1 MPHKNRP
8 DYILNPKENG
18 QVLQGLP
25 SCPPSAANKED
36 GEDGLS
42 WLDTS
47 NLLRAFR
54 KRWLP
59 ALALGLILGCGAA
72 AGAWFLFPMKYSVTA
87 QVRIHVNRPRIL
99 NPQAGGESEYNLF
112 QKAQQAL
119 IVSRP
124 VIQAAVDSLSG
135 RNLEIFKGNSNP
147 VDWLGKEIKT
157 DFKLG
162 PETLQITF
170 LTDNPEDGKAFLDAL
185 VVCYLEETVEKDL
198 ELRRRLHQQMLGYLK
213 RYETELSSQQKR
225 VQELARTKGSKE
237 GTEVHRL
244 YLNNTLARVLDE
256 RIKTRTD
263 LKNVKAELEVKKTL
277 LRNPSQVQVSED
289 AIDTEMSR
297 DPQLVQLQVEKT
309 RADLLLAKTT
319 DRIVAGASSPVLARY
334 REQVEAA
341 QTALEKKREELKPQ
355 IAARLARQ
363 AQRELDIS
371 RNLLLQRQNYLE
383 NYECALVEEQEQL
396 EKQKANTNVNQVDL
410 EMFKENYVPLE
421 EVVKRLSVEAQMT
434 GVELEAPPRVEPL
447 QPAVVDLD
455 WAQKR
460 AKQVT
465 ALAGLVGLALGMGL
479 VTLWEARAR
488 RLSGDQEVL
497 QGLGFPIV
505 GLVPRIPRLGDNYS
519 HLKGQAPTGAIV
531 AFTEHMDI
539 TRTRFLHLTRLGNAQ
554 VIMVASAGPGEG
566 KTMVCCH
573 LAASLVGAGRKTVL
587 VDGDMRRP
595 SVHRVLGLPDS
606 PGLAEVLRG
615 ETALGNALF
624 STPIANLWVIPAG
637 RWNRETAQALATGNI
652 AELFGYL
659 RHNFD
664 FALVDSPPVLPLADS
679 LLLGQHCDGVIFS
692 TMEGISQIE
701 SVQAAAHRISELDI
715 RVFGAIINGANLDRT
730 HRYYH
735 EVPCSRSPG
744 SSLARKE
751 GL

>member
-1 MPHKNRP
+1 M
-8 DYILNPKENG
+8 
-18 QVLQGLP
+18 
-25 SCPPSAANKED
+25 
-36 GEDGLS
+36 
-42 WLDTS
+42 
-47 NLLRAFR
+47 
-54 KRWLP
+54 
-59 ALALGLILGCGAA
+59 
-72 AGAWFLFPMKYSVTA
+72 
-87 QVRIHVNRPRIL
+87 
-99 NPQAGGESEYNLF
+99 
-112 QKAQQAL
+112 
-119 IVSRP
+119 
-124 VIQAAVDSLSG
+124 
-135 RNLEIFKGNSNP
+135 
-147 VDWLGKEIKT
+147 
-157 DFKLG
+157 
-162 PETLQITF
+162 
-170 LTDNPEDGKAFLDAL
+170 
-185 VVCYLEETVEKDL
+185 
-198 ELRRRLHQQMLGYLK
+198 
-213 RYETELSSQQKR
+213 
-225 VQELARTKGSKE
+225 
-237 GTEVHRL
+237 
-244 YLNNTLARVLDE
+244 
-256 RIKTRTD
+256 
-263 LKNVKAELEVKKTL
+263 
-277 LRNPSQVQVSED
+277 
-289 AIDTEMSR
+289 
-297 DPQLVQLQVEKT
+297 
-309 RADLLLAKTT
+309 
-319 DRIVAGASSPVLARY
+319 
-334 REQVEAA
+334 EAA

-383 NYECALVEEQEQL
+383 NYERALVEEQEQL

-637 RWNRETAQALATGNI
+637 RGTGKRLRPWPREILPNYLGISGIISTSPWWTRPRYSLLPIPCCLVNI
-652 AELFGYL
+652 AMESFFRPWRGSAKLSLY
-659 RHNFD
+659 R
-664 FALVDSPPVLPLADS
+664 PPPTAFRNWTSGCLGPLSTGPTLTGPTDITMRSHVLDLLAVVWQERK
-679 LLLGQHCDGVIFS
+679 GC
-692 TMEGISQIE
+692 
-701 SVQAAAHRISELDI
+701 
-715 RVFGAIINGANLDRT
+715 
-730 HRYYH
+730 
-735 EVPCSRSPG
+735 EVSPG
-744 SSLARKE
+744 RLP
-751 GL
+751 